1 MKGDF
6 TRFTFDPGKHYDSV
20 LMQQGRVQTD
30 ADWNEQV
37 MIAAH
42 RNRIEMLDIIGPSGA
57 PQDLSA
63 GGRGAFLVY
72 YAPDAGNTNRL
83 FVNHGRYYVDGLM
96 VEGEGPVRYDEQPG
110 ATLPPAAGA
119 GAYLLYLDIWKRH
132 VTALEAPHI
141 REVALAGA
149 DSGTRTQLVWQV
161 RVERI
166 GDLNTNLAT
175 IQSSQ
180 YGPDWRPT
188 GTASTG
194 ALDVQ
199 AGSTPLENQLY
210 RVEVHRKGTANT
222 ASFKWSRDNGTVV
235 AKVMTHSPPVQATV
249 VRNGGS
255 VQVWQFSVT
264 VDQTGR
270 DSFSSFLPGH
280 MVELGNEEFVL
291 QRRPGVFGAITSVV
305 GDTLN
310 LEVPVT
316 SGLLS
321 SADPDVNPLAG
332 ASRTVRRWDNAW
344 NPDQAATTLL
354 DVGPDYTQGGRLMLE
369 RDITVR
375 FATTRENQAC
385 TYQTGDYWL
394 IPARTVSGLEGWTAG
409 QQQPPAG
416 DEHFHA
422 PLALAKIQANGTIA
436 NPASDLR
443 DMRDVFP
450 TLRSLVGGAG
460 SIVQGTGVQH
470 RLPKWQSTGGSVL
483 LNSNISDDGTTVS
496 VGGTAVAVSPSAGV
510 TLGGT
515 SLSVTPAATF
525 ASTLKVGTVATS
537 QAISRFTSSAIKSMT
552 AQELGATVPTSQA
565 VKDFV
570 NWAVPPGTVM
580 AYASETAP
588 EGWLE
593 CDGRSLDGTSGTIYG
608 NLFAAIG
615 KNFGSGNGSATSFN
629 LPDLRGRFVRGWSHG
644 TSNDPDAGSRF
655 SLSGGNAGNRV
666 GSYQNDQYG
675 SHWHGYTASGTVS
688 YLSQNHN
695 HWMSA
700 YDSWN
705 HSPENQPPPAGTN
718 SIRYASGTRY
728 LWFGRRD
735 YTDVAYTSHNHSVSF
750 NAQTTNSAGGNES
763 RPKNASLMYII
774 KY

>member
-42 RNRIEMLDIIGPSGA
+42 RNRIEILDIIGPSGA

-83 FVNHGRYYVDGLM
+83 FINHGRYYVDGLV

-110 ATLPPAAGA
+110 AVLPPAAGA

-132 VTALEAPHI
+132 VTALEDPNI

-149 DSGTRTQLVWQV
+149 DSGTRAQLVWQV

-166 GDLNTNLAT
+166 GDLT
-175 IQSSQ
+175 IDLSSIQPSQ
-180 YGPDWRPT
+180 YGPDWQPA

-199 AGSTPLENQLY
+199 DGSTPLENQLY
-210 RVEVHRKGTANT
+210 RVEVHRQGTAST

-235 AKVMTHSPPVQATV
+235 AKVMTHSPPVLATV
-249 VRNGGS
+249 VREGVN

-264 VDQTGR
+264 VDQKGR

-310 LEVPVT
+310 LEVPGA
-316 SGLLS
+316 SAPLS
-321 SADPDVNPLAG
+321 SAGPDVNPLAG

-344 NPDQAATTLL
+344 NPDLAATTLL
-354 DVGPDYTQGGRLMLE
+354 DVGPDYTQGERLMLE

-375 FATTRENQAC
+375 FATTRDNQPC

-394 IPARTVSGLEGWTAG
+394 IPARSVSGLEGWTVG
-409 QQQPPAG
+409 QRQLPAG

-422 PLALAKIQANGTIA
+422 PLALVKFQANGTIA
-436 NPASDLR
+436 NPVSDLR

-450 TLRSLVGGAG
+450 TLRSLVGGTG

-483 LNSNISDDGTTVS
+483 LNSNISDDGATVT
-496 VGGTAVAVSPSAGV
+496 VGGSGLT
-510 TLGGT
+510 
-515 SLSVTPAATF
+515 VTPATTLN
-525 ASTLKVGTVATS
+525 STLKVGTAPGAATI
-537 QAISRFTSSAIKSMT
+537 ARFTSSAIKSMA
-552 AQELGATVPTSQA
+552 AQELGETVPTSQA

-580 AYASETAP
+580 AYASETEP

-593 CDGRSLDGTSGTIYG
+593 CDGRSLDGSGASQYR
-608 NLFAAIG
+608 NLFLSIG
-615 KNFGSGNGSATSFN
+615 KNFGSGNGSANSFN
-629 LPDLRGRFVRGWSHG
+629 LPDLRGRFVRGWSRG
-644 TSNDPDAGSRF
+644 TSNDPDASSRF
-655 SLSGGNAGNRV
+655 SLSGSNVGNRV
-666 GSYQNDQYG
+666 GSYQNDQYA
-675 SHWHGYTASGTVS
+675 SHGHAFGMSGTANWI
-688 YLSQNHN
+688 SQSHT
-695 HWMSA
+695 HWMGA
-700 YDSWN
+700 PFNMW
-705 HSPENQPPPAGTN
+705 HSRQIVQPTGVDF
-718 SIRYASGTRY
+718 IKYAEGKNIFDTFY
-728 LWFGRRD
+728 LWFDRISH
-735 YTDVAYTSHNHSVSF
+735 TDIIPTSHSHTVT
-750 NAQTTNSAGGNES
+750 ATNQATNLAGGNES
-763 RPKNASLMYII
+763 RPKNANLMYII